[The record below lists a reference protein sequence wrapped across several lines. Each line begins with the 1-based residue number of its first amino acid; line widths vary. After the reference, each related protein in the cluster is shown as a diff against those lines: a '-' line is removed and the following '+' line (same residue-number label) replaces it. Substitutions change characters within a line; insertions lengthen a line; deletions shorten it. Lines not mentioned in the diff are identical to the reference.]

1 MLLETLSVQVDIPE
15 PLDVLGYRGID
26 TVIIGQDAVRVA
38 SDPEYRKQLYRE
50 LGF

>member
-1 MLLETLSVQVDIPE
+1 MGESQLAALIERLFA
-15 PLDVLGYRGID
+15 LNR
-26 TVIIGQDAVRVA
+26 GQDAVRVA